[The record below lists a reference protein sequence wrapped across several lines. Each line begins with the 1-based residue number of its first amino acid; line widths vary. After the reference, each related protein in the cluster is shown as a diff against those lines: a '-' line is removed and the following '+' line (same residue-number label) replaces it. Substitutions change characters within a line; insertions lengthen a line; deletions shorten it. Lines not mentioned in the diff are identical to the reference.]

1 MAGADRVS
9 SVGKQ
14 VVFTVVQ
21 GDRASAIGKQVTF
34 PVHNGMRVSAIG
46 KQVVWTMAAA
56 APPPPP
62 PPPPVTPPT
71 IGAPNS
77 AAARG
82 GAFYM
87 DSTLEYD
94 GRHVSTNDGL
104 SPGVSLALSGGSTWA
119 AGETLTLTA
128 SEPVFVSGDVGNVLI
143 LHGSEVRFTITGFT
157 SSTVVTGV
165 GNVAIP
171 TGMQSG
177 DITVWDKAIDQVAGV
192 DHLEGEFVA
201 IMGDD
206 HVVGSPYNARITLR
220 QVISGVVQL
229 GDFYT
234 HVFVGLPYLSDLE
247 TLDIDRPQGPSLK
260 INKIDITK
268 IGVMLLQ
275 SRPAFYG
282 RQPPTNDAVDPLE
295 DLREMPIPTDPNYEV
310 LTSDYSDVNIL
321 SLDWNSHGRIFIRSV
336 DPTPHTVLAVVP
348 QGYLPG
354 GA

>member
-1 MAGADRVS
+1 MAHDRVTQI
-9 SVGKQ
+9 GKQ
-14 VVFTVVQ
+14 TVFTVGHGTFVTQ
-21 GDRASAIGKQVTF
+21 IGKQALF
-34 PVHNGMRVSAIG
+34 PVHNDAHVTQIG
-46 KQVVWTMAAA
+46 KQVVWTDGEIT
-56 APPPPP
+56 PP
-62 PPPPVTPPT
+62 PPPPVNPPSPPSLT
-71 IGAPNS
+71 GS

-94 GRHVSTNDGL
+94 GRHVSTQDGL
-104 SPGVSLALSGGSTWA
+104 FPNVTVTLSGGSTWA

-128 SEPVFVSGDVGNVLI
+128 TGNVFVSGDVGNVLI
-143 LHGSEVRFTITGFT
+143 LHGAVDVRFTITGF
-157 SSTVVTGV
+157 STAKIVTGV
-165 GNVAIP
+165 ANVAIP
-171 TGMQSG
+171 TSMQTG
-177 DITVWDKAIDQVAGV
+177 AIAVWDKAVDQVSGV
-192 DHLEGEFVA
+192 DHLEGEYLA

-220 QVISGVVQL
+220 QVVSGVVDL

-247 TLDIDRPQGPSLK
+247 TLDIDREQGPSLK
-260 INKIDITK
+260 VNKIDITK

-282 RQPPTNDAVDPLE
+282 RQPPSNDAVDPIE
-295 DLREMPIPTDPNYEV
+295 DLREMPIPTDPDYEV

-321 SLDWNSHGRIFIRSV
+321 SLNWDSHGRIFIRSV
-336 DPTPHTVLAVVP
+336 DPTPHTVLAVLP